1 MVDCYIAARS
11 VTYAQK
17 LIRMIGAHGIRARL
31 TKSPREITG
40 GGCGHAVL
48 VKNGDPAQLR
58 AILDGSGLPPFRIF
72 LTTDQENFQEYLS
85 L

>member
-17 LIRMIGAHGIRARL
+17 LIRMIGAYGIRARV
-31 TKSPREITG
+31 TKSPKELTG
-40 GGCGHAVL
+40 GGCGYAVL

-58 AILDGSGLPPFRIF
+58 TILDRSGLPPFRIF
-72 LTTDQENFQEYLS
+72 LTNDKENFREYLS